1 MGLWIWFPPATRFVL
16 CEEFSIFDFFTQV
29 VVTMEHCSKTGA
41 PKILKSCALPLTGKK
56 VVSLIITEMAVF
68 EVSPTEGLTLIEKA
82 PEVSVDDI
90 KAKTEAPFKVSENL
104 IDMQQ

>member
-1 MGLWIWFPPATRFVL
+1 
-16 CEEFSIFDFFTQV
+16 
-29 VVTMEHCSKTGA
+29 MEHCSKTGA